1 MPSLFTVES
10 LIAFLLIGLAAG
22 WLARVLLKRQNMG
35 MLACLVVG
43 VIGAILGAVAL
54 GFFGIQHQGLIGT
67 FAASLSG
74 AIVLLLVIGWIR

>member
-22 WLARVLLKRQNMG
+22 WLARVLLMRPNMG

-43 VIGAILGAVAL
+43 VIGAILGAVTL
-54 GFFGIQHQGLIGT
+54 GLLGLQFQGLIGT

-74 AIVLLLVIGWIR
+74 AIVLQMLIGLNR